1 MTGSTFRRLLP
12 GLALMVAAVVPAVS
26 HAVDIKPV
34 LKAGFDFGGDEIA
47 TTTAGGSLNFN
58 ELLYFGGGASILTDS
73 KDIELELTLSLKYGN
88 LSAGDGSASFT
99 RFPLEAL
106 VFYRL
111 PQFRVGGGLTYH
123 LNPKLS
129 GDGAASALDGIK
141 FDNAAG
147 LVLQGD
153 YLVSP
158 KMAVG
163 LRYTSLDYKEKVTGT
178 TAKSSGVGFT
188 FSLNF

>member
-1 MTGSTFRRLLP
+1 MTGRTYRRFLP
-12 GLALMVAAVVPAVS
+12 ALAMAVAAAVPVTS
-26 HAVDIKPV
+26 HAVDIRPMI
-34 LKAGFDFGGDEIA
+34 KAGLDFGGDEVA
-47 TTTAGGSLNFN
+47 STTESSLKFN
-58 ELLYFGGGASILTDS
+58 ELIYIGGGVSILTDS

-106 VFYRL
+106 VVYRL

-123 LNPKLS
+123 LNQKLS